1 MFSGGQ
7 CSIRWIHGNENQKF
21 PSVQTQPAMTSH
33 MIILEMEEGN
43 LKEADSLSS
52 QNEANTVVKHS
63 YSALDVA
70 HGFVKQYYKIMQSFP
85 TETHNFYKEQSIL
98 SHPCA
103 DGSMKSVTTLKGI
116 DDEIMASNIKEWN
129 PNLNTVHAQD
139 SIIGSMV
146 VGILGSL
153 IDNTDVSRNCA
164 QTFVLASQEGGGFYF
179 IQSNKTS
186 EALPSLDDV
195 ANPLTAQQA
204 NDTQMKD
211 SLFELKTAQTDSYL
225 AKKGSGS
232 STTSPL
238 TNPGVKGLAKM
249 EKKSVT
255 SAALN
260 TAGSPDR
267 SSTIPN
273 SGPLENIYD
282 GKMDRILQLTEGRNT
297 LDKHPKH

>member
-1 MFSGGQ
+1 
-7 CSIRWIHGNENQKF
+7 
-21 PSVQTQPAMTSH
+21 
-33 MIILEMEEGN
+33 
-43 LKEADSLSS
+43 
-52 QNEANTVVKHS
+52 
-63 YSALDVA
+63 
-70 HGFVKQYYKIMQSFP
+70 MQSFP

-103 DGSMKSVTTLKGI
+103 DGSMKSVTTLKHGI

-153 IDNTDVSRNCA
+153 IDNTDV
-164 QTFVLASQEGGGFYF
+164 
-179 IQSNKTS
+179 NKTS
-186 EALPSLDDV
+186 EASPSLDDV

-204 NDTQMKD
+204 NDTEEKD
-211 SLFELKTAQTDSYL
+211 SLEIAQVTIKDQTDKSSKRGDGDTKTKFVETSEGKKIL
-225 AKKGSGS
+225 SAEPKKINWQKKGSGS

-249 EKKSVT
+249 EKKTSVT

-260 TAGSPDR
+260 TSGFPDR

-273 SGPLENIYD
+273 SGPLENISFVEFD
-282 GKMDRILQLTEGRNT
+282 NARSACSAIEARFIRIGDRESEIQYKKLPNQGRSNGNWGHEQHEISGQT
-297 LDKHPKH
+297 RNYNDRRNGYSQDRW

>member
-1 MFSGGQ
+1 MF
-7 CSIRWIHGNENQKF
+7 IF
-21 PSVQTQPAMTSH
+21 
-33 MIILEMEEGN
+33 LEMEEGN

-103 DGSMKSVTTLKGI
+103 DGSMKSVTTLKHGI

-139 SIIGSMV
+139 SIIGSM
-146 VGILGSL
+146 
-153 IDNTDVSRNCA
+153 
-164 QTFVLASQEGGGFYF
+164 F

-186 EALPSLDDV
+186 EASPSLDDV

-204 NDTQMKD
+204 NDTEEKD
-211 SLFELKTAQTDSYL
+211 SLEIAQVTIKDQTDKSSKRGDGDTKTKFVETSEG
-225 AKKGSGS
+225 KKILSAEPKKIKSAFSVAAS
-232 STTSPL
+232 SKQARGGKKNCHASIVSSVCYNFCRYSLGLVTGLSSKQAELCYVNTFL
-238 TNPGVKGLAKM
+238 TN
-249 EKKSVT
+249 S
-255 SAALN
+255 
-260 TAGSPDR
+260 
-267 SSTIPN
+267 
-273 SGPLENIYD
+273 
-282 GKMDRILQLTEGRNT
+282 
-297 LDKHPKH
+297 